1 MSIATYTELQRAIE
15 NWLNTPAVA
24 QDIPSFIDLAE
35 AKFNRRIRDY
45 RMVKRATATVDTGY
59 FVVPTDWLENIRF
72 QLNTTPITTLEYV
85 TPDQA
90 AEEKVIFSS
99 TGRPKFFTM
108 IGSQFQVV
116 PAPDSNTYT
125 GELTYYSSIPALTDE
140 TTSNWLLAAAP
151 DVYLYGALME
161 AAPYLGEDN
170 RTQVWGMML
179 EQALNAIQIES
190 DRARIGSS
198 SIRMR
203 AKPMA

>member
-1 MSIATYTELQRAIE
+1 MAITTYSELQSAIAD
-15 NWLNTPAVA
+15 WLLRDDLTSV
-24 QDIPSFIDLAE
+24 IPSFIDLAE

-90 AEEKVIFSS
+90 AEEKVLFSS
-99 TGRPKFFTM
+99 NGRPKFFTM
-108 IGSQFQVV
+108 IGGEFQVV

-125 GELTYYSSIPALTDE
+125 GELTYYRTIPALTDE
-140 TTSNWLLAAAP
+140 TTTNWLLAAAP
-151 DVYLYGALME
+151 DIYLYGTLME
-161 AAPYLGEDN
+161 AAPYLDDDA
-170 RTQVWGMML
+170 RVQTWGALL
-179 EQALNAIQIES
+179 ERAMNDLQIES

-203 AKPMA
+203 ARPMA